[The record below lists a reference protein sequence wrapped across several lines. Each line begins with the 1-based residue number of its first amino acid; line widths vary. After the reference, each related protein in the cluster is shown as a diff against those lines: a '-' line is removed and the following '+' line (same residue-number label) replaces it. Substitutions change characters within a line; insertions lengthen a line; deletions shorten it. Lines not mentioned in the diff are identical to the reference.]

1 MQEVNERAEYFEP
14 GISECPICTPSREK
28 LMFLEEGLRETG
40 SRSEPLAFLAPR
52 QCDYRQFHRRE
63 DEGAGWKYLWLD
75 EVQHCGASSL
85 VLFIVFAAV
94 PILTTRGA
102 VEDCPFG

>member
-1 MQEVNERAEYFEP
+1 MEHVDERAEHFEP

-94 PILTTRGA
+94 PILTNRGA

>member
-1 MQEVNERAEYFEP
+1 M
-14 GISECPICTPSREK
+14 I
-28 LMFLEEGLRETG
+28 FLEEGLREMAP
-40 SRSEPLAFLAPR
+40 RSELLAFLAPR
-52 QCDYRQFHRRE
+52 QRDDRQFQRRE
-63 DEGAGWKYLWLD
+63 DESAGWKYLWLD

-94 PILTTRGA
+94 PILTNRGA